1 MGMIPY
7 IGPFLAIGIPI
18 LIEYLW
24 SGELSI
30 FGFGID
36 MEPLLI
42 NGKTIEEWV
51 RVWVNS
57 WFE

>member
-1 MGMIPY
+1 MNRQRTVPC
-7 IGPFLAIGIPI
+7 LC
-18 LIEYLW
+18 LW

-30 FGFGID
+30 FGFDID
-36 MEPLLI
+36 VQPIKI

-51 RVWVNS
+51 KSWVNS